1 MSRLLWLTVAALAG
15 AAGPAEPPPPDSASP
30 ASGPPVLDSLPRLDR
45 HHRCH
50 VEGPPVLD
58 SLPIRFEHAHGTASA
73 RWYPTKPGTRQRKR
87 RKAQRQR
94 GGR

>member
-30 ASGPPVLDSLPRLDR
+30 ASGPPVLDSLP
-45 HHRCH
+45 
-50 VEGPPVLD
+50 
-58 SLPIRFEHAHGTASA
+58 IRFERAHGTASA

-87 RKAQRQR
+87 R
-94 GGR
+94 